1 MERDDRLTAIRWLAE
16 RHRAVLVQ
24 QVDVRGSTPRES
36 GARMLVDEHM
46 CVGTIGGGHL
56 ELKAIE
62 IAREM
67 LRSGEMHAHV
77 QQFAL
82 GPSLGQCCGGS
93 VALRWS
99 ALDQAAVDAWPAPA
113 PLFHL
118 QLHGAGHVGRAIAT
132 LLSTLDVQ
140 VDWIDERESEF
151 PTRLGNLE
159 WPAHIIKRSAL
170 SPEDEVR
177 DAPPNACYLVLTHSH
192 DLDLR
197 ICEAVLKRG
206 DFGYLGLI
214 GSKSKRERF
223 LRRFEAKGISAD
235 AVSRMTC
242 PIGIDGIEGKQPE
255 VIAVSVVAQ
264 LMIATA
270 DARDRTPAATA
281 AQLSKK

>member
-1 MERDDRLTAIRWLAE
+1 MERDDRLTALRWVSE

-24 QVDVRGSTPRES
+24 QVEVRGSSPRES
-36 GARMLVDEHM
+36 GARMVVDEHT
-46 CVGTIGGGHL
+46 CIGTIGGGHL

-99 ALDQAAVDAWPAPA
+99 VLDPAAVDGWPEPQ

-118 QLHGAGHVGRAIAT
+118 QLHGAGHVGRAIAR
-132 LLSTLDVQ
+132 LLATLDVR

-151 PTRLGNLE
+151 PGSLGERDWPSHITR
-159 WPAHIIKRSAL
+159 RS
-170 SPEDEVR
+170 SPVPEDEVR
-177 DAPPNACYLVLTHSH
+177 DAPSGGCYLVLTHSH

-197 ICEAVLKRG
+197 ICEAVLRRD
-206 DFGYLGLI
+206 DFAYLGLI
-214 GSKSKRERF
+214 GSRSKRERF
-223 LRRFEAKGISAD
+223 IHRLEAKGLSPQSLAW
-235 AVSRMTC
+235 MTC
-242 PIGIDGIEGKQPE
+242 PIGIDGIIGKQPE
-255 VIAVSVVAQ
+255 VVAVSVVAQ
-264 LMIATA
+264 LMR
-270 DARDRTPAATA
+270 DAIRSRPLAAA
-281 AQLSKK
+281 AQPG